1 VILALSSCGAGP
13 AFMPI
18 VLSLT
23 GRLDVG
29 DDRLSRS
36 DARDWL
42 GRAAV
47 WFEEIGDVVLD
58 AQLVRDSEDR
68 PGLLV
73 VLHPSS
79 PPVEIRLGGSGKVRV
94 HAATTPAGPGY
105 HQYLCGLL
113 RRLTQDFSFE
123 WIADDCVDPT
133 GYFGGRQRAELE
145 QHFLRWLAEQCSG
158 NPRSVGLAVSFSYPA
173 EVLTPLGPRTAD
185 WTRAVARDPLCGADF
200 FPWWSADL
208 DHAFYRNRALARL
221 WCDFPWRPPLTE
233 AEGEE
238 ADQIANDL
246 ATAFKLDPGGELPWA
261 EWLELLAAIQADAT
275 GDRFCVTPTD
285 QALSIELWRRAG
297 PPPPPEDRPR
307 LGYRRYPVRAVLD
320 GGWTLEVPGDFAGE
334 WDEERNWTAWNRART
349 VWFRRVGFTKPGG
362 ALPTAAEALEV
373 GKKSLPEGAPAP
385 GINEQAVV
393 GEAVFGPTEDDGRT
407 VYRLSGVA
415 GTVGEIAVC
424 NIYIEDE
431 ADRDWAVRTWRT
443 LRHGS

>member
-1 VILALSSCGAGP
+1 
-13 AFMPI
+13 MPI

-29 DDRLSRS
+29 DDRLSRT

-42 GRAAV
+42 ARAAV
-47 WFEEIGDVVLD
+47 WFEEVGDVVLD
-58 AQLVRDSEDR
+58 ARLVRDAEDR

-73 VLHPSS
+73 VLHPTS
-79 PPVEIRLGGSGKVRV
+79 PAAEVWLGASGRVRV
-94 HAATTPAGPGY
+94 AAATTPAGPGY

-113 RRLTQDFSFE
+113 RQFADEFSFE
-123 WIADDCVDPT
+123 WVADDCSDPT
-133 GYFGGRQRAELE
+133 GYFAARHRADIEV
-145 QHFLRWLAEQCSG
+145 HFLRWLAAECAR
-158 NPRSVGLAVSFSYPA
+158 NPRELGLPPGRGFTYPA
-173 EVLTPLGPRTAD
+173 EVLTPLGPRTREWA
-185 WTRAVARDPLCGADF
+185 RAVAREPACGADV

-208 DHAFYRNRALARL
+208 DAAFYRNRALARL

-261 EWLELLAAIQADAT
+261 EWLELLAAIQADAACEQ
-275 GDRFCVTPTD
+275 FCVTPTD
-285 QALSIELWRRAG
+285 QVLSVELWKRAG
-297 PPPPPEDRPR
+297 PAPAPPDAARI
-307 LGYRRYPVRAVLD
+307 GYRRHPVRAALD
-320 GGWTLEVPGDFAGE
+320 GGWSLEVPGEFASE
-334 WDEERNWTAWNRART
+334 WDEERNWTAWNRSRT

-373 GKKSLPEGAPAP
+373 GRKSLPEGEPAP
-385 GINEQAVV
+385 GVEAPGVA

-415 GTVGEIAVC
+415 GAVGQLAVC
-424 NIYIEDE
+424 NIYVENP
-431 ADRDWAVRTWRT
+431 ADRDWAVRTWQT
-443 LRHGS
+443 LRHGG